1 MEWCGVQLPGP
12 CGPLGIS
19 TMKLRFLHGGRGPDL
34 SYLPSA
40 SLQRDCWGAGE
51 KEESRAGGGRGEGR
65 GGRGRGG
72 GEVKEEED
80 GRRGCKTFTVCV
92 PVVSAEIKLLKG
104 FFFFFF

>member
-1 MEWCGVQLPGP
+1 MEDEDQTSHICLQPHFKETV
-12 CGPLGIS
+12 
-19 TMKLRFLHGGRGPDL
+19 GGQERKRRVGL
-34 SYLPSA
+34 
-40 SLQRDCWGAGE
+40 
-51 KEESRAGGGRGEGR
+51 GGRGEGR

-104 FFFFFF
+104 FFFFKKKTIYLFCVLVFQVCGS